1 MSASTSFLMCSQQC
15 YWVSTGL
22 CRALCL
28 KKKKNSTWGLVGLLL
43 ALVLEELG
51 CMLQNEFTAFIGKD
65 WHARRWRTRLGL
77 QGMGVPGE
85 QGWGPLRTQG

>member
-1 MSASTSFLMCSQQC
+1 MQPAVLLG
-15 YWVSTGL
+15 VH
-22 CRALCL
+22 RALQGFVL
-28 KKKKNSTWGLVGLLL
+28 EKKKNSTWGLVGLLL